1 MRWPIRASGWI
12 DAMTRQRRPN
22 ASLVI
27 GLVLLV
33 LLCLFVGLGQ
43 IWTPQDP
50 FFIDYGNTLQPPSA
64 RHWFGTDD
72 LGRDVASR
80 VMAGGFVD
88 LKVAL
93 VCVLAPAALG
103 TAIGALSGYIGG
115 RVDTVIMRITDIF
128 WAFPFHVLVIA
139 IVGVLGPGES
149 NLYLAFLLVNWI
161 SFARIVRGEVL
172 VLRDLEFVQ
181 AARSFGSPTGHVIT
195 THILPNAVTPA
206 IVYAMAD
213 IVLTILAVTSLSFL
227 GLGIQPPTPEWGLMI
242 SDGREFLFDAWWIAT
257 CPGLAIIYTGVT
269 FALIG
274 EGLDTALRPKG

>member
-1 MRWPIRASGWI
+1 
-12 DAMTRQRRPN
+12 MTRLRRLNPT
-22 ASLVI
+22 LPI
-27 GLVLLV
+27 GLVMLALLS
-33 LLCLFVGLGQ
+33 LFVGLGQ
-43 IWTPQDP
+43 VWTPHDP
-50 FFIDYGNTLQPPSA
+50 FLIDYGNTLQPPSLG
-64 RHWFGTDD
+64 HWFGTDD

-80 VMAGGFVD
+80 VMAGGLVD
-88 LKVAL
+88 LRVAL
-93 VCVLAPAALG
+93 ICVAAPAMLG
-103 TAIGALSGYIGG
+103 AAIGALSGYVGG

-139 IVGVLGPGES
+139 IVGVLGPGEF

-172 VLRDLEFVQ
+172 VLRELEFVQ
-181 AARSFGSPTGHVIT
+181 AARSFGGTDRHIVARHV
-195 THILPNAVTPA
+195 LPNAVTPA

-213 IVLTILAVTSLSFL
+213 VVLTILAVTSLSFL

-274 EGLDTALRPKG
+274 EGVDTALRPKG

>member
-1 MRWPIRASGWI
+1 MRSPIRASGWSEP
-12 DAMTRQRRPN
+12 MSRLRSNP
-22 ASLVI
+22 S
-27 GLVLLV
+27 
-33 LLCLFVGLGQ
+33 LFVGLAMLALLAGFVALGQ

-50 FFIDYGNTLQPPSA
+50 FAVDYGNTLQPPSLA
-64 RHWFGTDD
+64 NWFGTDD

-80 VMAGGFVD
+80 VLAGGYVD

-93 VCVLAPAALG
+93 ICVVAPALLG
-103 TAIGALSGYIGG
+103 VIIGAISGFIGG
-115 RVDTVIMRITDIF
+115 RVDTFIMRITDIF
-128 WAFPFHVLVIA
+128 WAFPFYVLVIA
-139 IVGVLGPGES
+139 IVGVLGPGEA

-172 VLRDLEFVQ
+172 VLRNLEFVQ
-181 AARSFGSPTGHVIT
+181 AARSLGCT
-195 THILPNAVTPA
+195 TPRIVTAHILPNAVNPA

-213 IVLTILAVTSLSFL
+213 VVLTILAVTSLSFL

-242 SDGREFLFDAWWIAT
+242 SDGRQFLFDAWWIAT
-257 CPGLAIIYTGVT
+257 FPGFAIIYTGVT

>member
-1 MRWPIRASGWI
+1 MRWPIRASGWT
-12 DAMTRQRRPN
+12 DAMSKRRLDPT
-22 ASLVI
+22 LIV
-27 GLVLLV
+27 GLTMLLM
-33 LLCLFVGLGQ
+33 LCLFVGLGQ
-43 IWTPQDP
+43 LWTPHDP
-50 FFIDYGNTLQPPSA
+50 FFVNYSNTLQPPSA
-64 RHWFGTDD
+64 THWFGTDD

-80 VMAGGFVD
+80 VMAGGLVD
-88 LKVAL
+88 LRVAI
-93 VCVLAPAALG
+93 VCVMAPAILG
-103 TAIGALSGYIGG
+103 IAIGALAGFAGG

-161 SFARIVRGEVL
+161 SFARITRGEVL
-172 VLRDLEFVQ
+172 VQRELEFVQ
-181 AARSFGSPTGHVIT
+181 AARSFGSTNTRIVVS
-195 THILPNAVTPA
+195 HILPNAVTPA

-213 IVLTILAVTSLSFL
+213 VVLTILAITSLSFL

-242 SDGREFLFDAWWIAT
+242 ADGRQFMFDAWWIAT
-257 CPGLAIIYTGVT
+257 CPGLAIIFTGVT

>member
-1 MRWPIRASGWI
+1 MRWPIRASGWT
-12 DAMTRQRRPN
+12 DAMSKRRLDPT
-22 ASLVI
+22 
-27 GLVLLV
+27 LLV
-33 LLCLFVGLGQ
+33 GLAMLLPLCLCIGLGQ
-43 IWTPQDP
+43 VWTPHDP
-50 FFIDYGNTLQPPSA
+50 FLVDYGNTLQPPSA
-64 RHWFGTDD
+64 THWFGTDD

-80 VMAGGFVD
+80 VMAGGLVD
-88 LKVAL
+88 LRVAV
-93 VCVLAPAALG
+93 VCVLAPAILG
-103 TAIGALSGYIGG
+103 IAIGALSGFVGG

-161 SFARIVRGEVL
+161 SFARITRGEVL
-172 VLRDLEFVQ
+172 VLRELEFVQ
-181 AARSFGSPTGHVIT
+181 AARSFGSTDARVVV

-213 IVLTILAVTSLSFL
+213 IVLTILAITSLSFL

-242 SDGREFLFDAWWIAT
+242 ADGRQFMFDAWWIAT
-257 CPGLAIIYTGVT
+257 CPGLAIIFTGVT